1 LGCADATTLGRHA
14 LQAWLFEI
22 ALVLKAL
29 KGWSPI
35 MKPREEQDQ
44 LDAMRSELEAD
55 APV

>member
-1 LGCADATTLGRHA
+1 MKKIYSKTTLAAVILEGD
-14 LQAWLFEI
+14 EI

-35 MKPREEQDQ
+35 IKPREEQDQ